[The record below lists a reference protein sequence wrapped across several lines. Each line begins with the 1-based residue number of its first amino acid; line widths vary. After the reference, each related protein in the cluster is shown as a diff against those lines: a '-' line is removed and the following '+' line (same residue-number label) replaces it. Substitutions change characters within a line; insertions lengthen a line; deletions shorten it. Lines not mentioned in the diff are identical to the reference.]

1 MELIAIV
8 NETKAAKQARRVAHW
23 RTLDP
28 DESERTDKSI
38 GTRWNEMTTKYR

>member
-1 MELIAIV
+1 MELIVIV
-8 NETKAAKQARRVAHW
+8 NETKAAKQARRVVHW

-38 GTRWNEMTTKYR
+38 VTRWDEMVTKYR